1 MHMYYINAY
10 AVMLHMAA
18 RMAAF
23 DLGLVCAAKPTNNS
37 LDHSQ
42 TAQIQTG
49 ETCARTPDRFNNVQ
63 TRRKYKRTKLPHDK
77 VVHAACRFGWP
88 DPLNRLVPVP
98 PNKPCLQQKALLSTT
113 TTTQKATTT
122 TVVTL
127 CAYCAHTKD
136 IVITCGSS
144 SPRRKNLRM
153 PCDVANVSSNSQSDD
168 GGAKR
173 VNATMLAFIF
183 SSF

>member
-1 MHMYYINAY
+1 MYYMNAY
-10 AVMLHMAA
+10 VFMLHMAA

-23 DLGLVCAAKPTNNS
+23 DLGLVCVAKPTNNS

-49 ETCARTPDRFNNVQ
+49 ESCARAPDRFNNVQ
-63 TRRKYKRTKLPHDK
+63 TRRKYKRAKLPHEK
-77 VVHAACRFGWP
+77 VVHAARRFGWP
-88 DPLNRLVPVP
+88 GPLNRLVPVP
-98 PNKPCLQQKALLSTT
+98 PNKPCLQQKALMMTT
-113 TTTQKATTT
+113 TTTTKKATTT

-136 IVITCGSS
+136 IVITCAIS
-144 SPRRKNLRM
+144 SPGRKNLRM
-153 PCDVANVSSNSQSDD
+153 PRDVANVSSDSQSDD

-173 VNATMLAFIF
+173 VNATTLAFIF